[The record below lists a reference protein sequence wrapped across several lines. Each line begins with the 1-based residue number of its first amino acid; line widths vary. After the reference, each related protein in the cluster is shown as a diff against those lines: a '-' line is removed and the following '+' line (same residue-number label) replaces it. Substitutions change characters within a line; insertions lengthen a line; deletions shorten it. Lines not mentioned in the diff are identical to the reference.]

1 MKYLSKIHNLILP
14 ITAISILQWC
24 NPSVEETYNTTNEN
38 TFKVIN
44 TSTPTPIMRCHPAAT
59 KSMEKCY
66 E

>member
-38 TFKVIN
+38 AFKVIN
-44 TSTPTPIMRCHPAAT
+44 TSTPTMGCHPAST
-59 KSMEKCY
+59 KSMKECY